1 MCIAGVV
8 PVQPFRDGMVP
19 EIGNFQPSIITTG
32 TKRQTEFTEHRV
44 ESTKNDNARPKIRTG
59 GYLHDAFLKSSM
71 KGNQEGAPSSRQDAK
86 RVPYDD
92 EEPRSEKLA
101 RYRAK
106 KARRK
111 LLRPKIMYESRK
123 RTAEEKPR
131 IKGRFV
137 RPEQF
142 AAYQAQKEVI
152 SSVESMHLVPT

>member
-8 PVQPFRDGMVP
+8 PVQPLRDGMVP
-19 EIGNFQPSIITTG
+19 EVHNFQVSTVTTG
-32 TKRQTEFTEHRV
+32 IKTRN
-44 ESTKNDNARPKIRTG
+44 ESTNQPLQGHKSDIVRPKIMTG
-59 GYLHDAFLKSSM
+59 GYVNDSLSKDQHEAAGSS
-71 KGNQEGAPSSRQDAK
+71 KQDGK
-86 RVPYDD
+86 RIPYDE

-111 LLRPKIMYESRK
+111 VLRPKVMYESRK

-137 RPEQF
+137 KPEQF
-142 AAYQAQKEVI
+142 AAYQAQKE
-152 SSVESMHLVPT
+152 SLLSLESMHRVPT